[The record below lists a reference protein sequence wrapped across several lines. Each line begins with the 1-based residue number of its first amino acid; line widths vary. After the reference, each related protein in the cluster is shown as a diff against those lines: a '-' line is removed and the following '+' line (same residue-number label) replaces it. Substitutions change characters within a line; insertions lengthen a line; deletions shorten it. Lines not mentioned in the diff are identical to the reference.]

1 MATVFE
7 DVFGHRLHLE
17 EGRRRHILT
26 EHPEVRSYLNRLG
39 EVFRAPE
46 WVKRS
51 RRDPHVN
58 LYYRF
63 YAEVLGGK
71 YLLGIAKISG
81 SHSVVL
87 TAYVTDTIKQ
97 GVLLWPTS

>member
-7 DVFGHRLHLE
+7 EVFGHHLHLDAE
-17 EGRRRHILT
+17 HRRHILAD
-26 EHPEVRSYLNRLG
+26 HPEVRPYLHRLG

-51 RRDPHVN
+51 RRNPHVR

-63 YAEVLGGK
+63 YPEIFDGK
-71 YLLGIAKISG
+71 YLLGVARIG
-81 SHSVVL
+81 SPSIVL
-87 TAYVTDTIKQ
+87 TCYITDMMRQ
-97 GVLLWPTS
+97 GELLWPTG